1 MAPANVSCGFLT
13 PKRRFGDKSRFP
25 ADVKPTISE
34 TITQLTQLANISYI
48 DRILQSN
55 LYV

>member
-13 PKRRFGDKSRFP
+13 LKRHFP

>member
-1 MAPANVSCGFLT
+1 MTPANVSCGFLT
-13 PKRRFGDKSRFP
+13 RRFGDKSRFP